1 MSARLNN
8 ESRAFCFY
16 MAFRSSSSGTGTNDT
31 PTVTVPVGAAK
42 DDIVILTVSQEAAAA
57 ADFVGKYPAG
67 FTALNEI
74 SMTSDG
80 QGGAV
85 AWKRLTA
92 ADSGSYTFTAL
103 NNGTDWLCQ
112 AFCFSQCHLVNAP
125 TSGSTIQNTA
135 QSSPVTI
142 TVAAITPLLTLA
154 GDDLL
159 WVSLPDVGGTGNGNG
174 HTPPPSFT
182 EQLDT
187 ENGWTNL
194 SGATRENVG
203 GGLAS
208 SISGT
213 FLLTAGTAGWACVL
227 VRIPA
232 APGYRGYFLN
242 KALRH

>member
-1 MSARLNN
+1 
-8 ESRAFCFY
+8 

-31 PTVTVPVGAAK
+31 ATVVVPAGAAK
-42 DDIVILTVSQEAAAA
+42 DDIVILTIAQEAAAA

-74 SMTSDG
+74 TMTSDG

-92 ADSGSYTFTAL
+92 ADSGSYTFATL

-112 AFCFSQCHLVNAP
+112 AFCFSQRHPVNAP
-125 TSGSTIQNTA
+125 ISGITIQNTG

-142 TVAAITPLLTLA
+142 TVAALTPLPTLA

-159 WVSLPDVGGTGNGNG
+159 WISMPDVNGTGNGNG

-182 EQLDT
+182 EQQDA

-194 SGATRENVG
+194 SGATRENVS

-213 FLLTAGTAGWACVL
+213 FLLTTGNAGWACVL

-232 APGYRGYFLN
+232 APSYRGYFLHN
-242 KALRH
+242 VLRH